1 MHINTKTASHASW
14 NCFHSG
20 NLLSLLERWK
30 SICCWV
36 GKLGPDYYCF
46 NWHLAFNWLR
56 TKNWITQTLIGKRS
70 GIFYV
75 YVQLNLG
82 VFSSRPEIC
91 EHETGLVQ
99 SQHRWSLPGPGDS
112 PFSSSQDLRNNE
124 IGCSEVSKNIYG
136 CCHFYCTLSVWKSV
150 KCWSLSKVSE
160 ISFNLPSWLTRENKR
175 KKQRCN

>member
-1 MHINTKTASHASW
+1 MGGEAEREGGSGCNIEAGGLITGQCSLQITIRTLFSDSSFGYRDDSHHHQHQCRQDWRQKGLSFIGYFFQLMHINTKTASHASW

-99 SQHRWSLPGPGDS
+99 P
-112 PFSSSQDLRNNE
+112 
-124 IGCSEVSKNIYG
+124 
-136 CCHFYCTLSVWKSV
+136 
-150 KCWSLSKVSE
+150 
-160 ISFNLPSWLTRENKR
+160 
-175 KKQRCN
+175 